1 MNDLKRI
8 ITFFIFYLLLNQV
21 AISQSGGADFCS
33 NSEPLCG
40 SNVFSYPNSFGG
52 TSAEPGPDYGC
63 LGSTPNPAWFFL
75 QIAQDGDLVLTIEQS
90 TVLGGPPDLDV
101 DFIIYGPFA
110 ETSIACSSGL
120 TLVNIVD
127 CSYSPNNV
135 ENVNI
140 SNAVAGDYYLLLITN
155 YSDQP
160 GFITVNQSSGTGQTN
175 CGILADEVGCTGD
188 TITLDATTTNAVNY
202 IWYEDDSSGNFVAIA
217 GVNTATYDVTIT
229 NLYRAEAFDAGN
241 NLLQTYNFNV
251 AFYENPVVNPSIS
264 DYELCD
270 DDGIIQFDLSNTNS
284 EILNGLDPNTFE
296 VTYYASMTDAN
307 SGNNPLPLTYTNSF
321 LSETIYTR
329 VENISTNLIECFDV
343 GSFNINVYLDPI
355 ANPISDFVLCSDTST
370 TIFDLSVKAS
380 EVLGGQSSTDFDVKF
395 YYSQADADTGLLGT
409 EINTPISNTS
419 SPQTIYVRIENVLN
433 TNCYDTISF
442 DLFVNLNPIVTPV
455 VELFQ
460 CDDDNDGFT
469 LFNLTEA
476 NDLISS
482 NASSETFTYYL
493 TLAEA
498 QGGLVANQITNY
510 LNYPNPIP
518 LSGIIYSRI
527 EASNG
532 CYKTAQIN
540 LTVSTTQIP
549 GTFNLSYNVCDDYQ
563 IDNDNTN
570 GITTFDFSDATT
582 QILAQFPPGQVL
594 TVTYYTNFTDAL
606 QESNAIADIS
616 NHRNNASPYVQN
628 IVVRVDSDAL
638 NACLGLGEYITLTVD
653 SVPVENTI
661 SDYILCDNGSGQA
674 SFDLTTKDSEV
685 IGTQTQDILISYHA
699 TLNDAE
705 NNMNA
710 IVSPYANLSNPQTIY
725 VRAQFDDNGN
735 GVGDSGEC
743 VSTDMAFELIVNP
756 NPVIFQ
762 PDIIQICSDQV
773 NTIYDLTVRE
783 DQITGGDS
791 SIILTYFESQIDLDN
806 NNPIVSATMYNNTLF
821 NRDIIVLATGANT
834 CTSAVTLSL
843 ETILYENLNTTPMTI
858 EECEVDND
866 GFDNFDLTRRE
877 TEILNGLDALNFTFD
892 YYEIETDAI
901 AGNSNSI
908 SNPFSFVNTQAITQ
922 TIYARVT
929 PVANQCFVIVPIT
942 LIVNPVPEIAIEDQY
957 VICLSVSGQR
967 IPPTLETFL
976 TNPPIDTQLSTTE
989 FSFQWYLGEPV
1000 PGNEIVGATD
1010 SSYNPTTGG
1019 LYSVLATN
1027 VITGCTIP
1035 ASTEVIASYPPQ
1047 SITINVTSEAFSD
1060 EDIIEVSVS
1069 GNGTYEYSLD
1079 HGLWQQSPRFENVNG
1094 GQHTVYVRDLYN
1106 CNEIFEI
1113 QTIIDYPRFFTPNG
1127 DAYNNSWN
1135 IYGIESQPL
1144 AKIYIYDRYG
1154 KLIKQLNPTG
1164 PGWDGTFNGDPLP
1177 SSDYWFTVEYE
1188 EPNNGSMRIFKSHF
1202 ALKR

>member
-1 MNDLKRI
+1 MNALKRV
-8 ITFFIFYLLLNQV
+8 ITFFIFYFLVNQV
-21 AISQSGGADFCS
+21 TIAQSGGADLCS

-40 SNVFSYPNSFGG
+40 SNVFSYPNSSGG
-52 TSAEPGPDYGC
+52 SNAEAGPDYGC
-63 LGSTPNPAWFFL
+63 LGSQPNPAWFFL

-110 ETSIACSSGL
+110 DTSIACSSGL
-120 TLVNIVD
+120 TLANTVD

-140 SNAVAGDYYLLLITN
+140 INAAAGDYYLLLITN
-155 YSDQP
+155 YSNQP

-175 CGILADEVGCTGD
+175 CGILADEVGCTGE
-188 TITLDATTTNAVNY
+188 TITLDATTTNATNY
-202 IWYEDDSSGNFVAIA
+202 IWYEDDGFGNFVAIT
-217 GVNTATYDVTIT
+217 GVNTATYDVTST
-229 NLYRAEAFDAGN
+229 NFYSAESFDAGN

-251 AFYENPVVNPSIS
+251 AFFETPVVNPSIS

-270 DDGIIQFDLSNTNS
+270 DDGIIQFDFNTKSS
-284 EILNGLDPNTFE
+284 EVLNGLDPTTFE
-296 VTYYASMTDAN
+296 VTYYDSMADAN
-307 SGNNPLPLTYTNSF
+307 SASSPLPLIYTNS
-321 LSETIYTR
+321 LPSETIYVR
-329 VENISTNLIECFDV
+329 VENILTDLIDCIDV

-355 ANPISDFVLCSDTST
+355 ANPVSDFVSCSDTST
-370 TIFDLSVKAS
+370 TLFDLSVKES
-380 EVLGGQSSTDFDVKF
+380 EVLGSQSSTDFDVKF
-395 YYSQADADTGLLGT
+395 YLFQADADAGLLGT
-409 EINTPISNTS
+409 EINTPISNAS
-419 SPQTIYVRIENVLN
+419 SPQTVYVRIENVLN
-433 TNCYDTISF
+433 TDCYDTTSF
-442 DLFVNLNPIVTPV
+442 DLFVNLNPIVIPV
-455 VELFQ
+455 VDLFQ

-482 NASSETFTYYL
+482 NASNEIFTYYL

-498 QGGLVANQITNY
+498 QGGLVADQISNY
-510 LNYPNPIP
+510 LNYPNPMP
-518 LSGIIYSRI
+518 LSGVIYARI
-527 EASNG
+527 EAGNG

-549 GTFNLSYNVCDDYQ
+549 GAFNLLYNFCDDYQ

-570 GITTFDFSDATT
+570 GIATFDFSDATT
-582 QILAQFPPGQVL
+582 QILAQFPPGQTL
-594 TVTYYTNFTDAL
+594 TVSYYTNFTDAL

-616 NHRNNASPYVQN
+616 NHRNDASPNVQN

-653 SVPVENTI
+653 PVPLNNII
-661 SDYILCDNGSGQA
+661 SDYILCDGGVGQA

-685 IGTQTQDILISYHA
+685 IGVETQDILISYHE
-699 TLNDAE
+699 TPNDAE

-710 IVSPYANLSNPQTIY
+710 IVSPYTNLTNPQTIY

-735 GVGDSGEC
+735 GVGDNGEC
-743 VSTDMAFELIVNP
+743 VSTDMTFELIVNP

-762 PDIIQICSDQV
+762 PEAIQICNDQL
-773 NTIYDLTVRE
+773 NTVYDLTVRE

-791 SIILTYFESQIDLDN
+791 SIVLTYFESQLDLDN
-806 NNPIVSATMYNNTLF
+806 NNPIVSPSMYNNNLF
-821 NRDIIVLATGANT
+821 NRDIIVLATGSNT
-834 CTSAVTLSL
+834 CTSTVTLSL
-843 ETILYENLNTTPMTI
+843 ETILYENLNSVPVTI

-866 GFDNFDLTRRE
+866 GYDNFDLTRRE
-877 TEILNGLDALNFTFD
+877 TDILNGLDPLNFTFD
-892 YYEIETDAI
+892 YYEIEADAI

-908 SNPFSFVNTQAITQ
+908 SNPTSFVNTQALTQ
-922 TIYARVT
+922 IIYARVS
-929 PVANQCFVIVPIT
+929 PVTNQCFVIVPIT

-957 VICLSVSGQR
+957 VICLSFQGQR

-976 TNPPIDTQLSTTE
+976 TNPPIDTQLSSTE
-989 FSFQWYLGEPV
+989 FSFQWYLGDPI
-1000 PGNEIVGATD
+1000 PGNEIAGAND
-1010 SSYNPTTGG
+1010 SFFDPTSAG

-1027 VITGCTIP
+1027 IITGCTIP
-1035 ASTEVIASYPPQ
+1035 ATTEVIGSYPPQ
-1047 SITINVTSEAFSD
+1047 SITINISSEAFSD
-1060 EDIIEVSVS
+1060 DDIIEVSVS

-1079 HGLWQQSPRFENVNG
+1079 HGLWQQSPRFENVSG

-1154 KLIKQLNPTG
+1154 KLIKQLSPTG
-1164 PGWDGTFNGDPLP
+1164 PGWDGTFNGNPLP

-1188 EPNNGSMRIFKSHF
+1188 EPNNGSTRIFKSHF